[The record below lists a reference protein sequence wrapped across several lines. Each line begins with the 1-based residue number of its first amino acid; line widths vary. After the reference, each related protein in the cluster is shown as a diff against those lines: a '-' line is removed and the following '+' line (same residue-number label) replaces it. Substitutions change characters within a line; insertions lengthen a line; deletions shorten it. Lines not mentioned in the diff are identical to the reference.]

1 MGKKILL
8 ADDSLT
14 IQKVV
19 ELTLAGTDYELT
31 CVSNGQEALDA
42 LAASRPDLILADV
55 VMPGKN
61 GYEVCE
67 AVKGNPATARIP
79 VVLLSG
85 TFEPFDRGHADRIGC
100 DLVVSK
106 PFDAQQ
112 LLGRIETLLEIAP
125 GPQPS
130 FARQEEAPFEMASFD
145 DTLPSLSLDVGTDAE
160 NPFGRGDEPPR
171 EQGLLTADEREQPG
185 RVSLEES
192 PAGASA
198 ASSERTA
205 EASPEPERHPVED
218 TPSPAPPAAESFQGE
233 VLMEEISAEE
243 AEVLFDLPY
252 EPEPASPAAAPV
264 VSELTE
270 EQIERIAAR
279 VVEKLSDRVVREIAW
294 EVVPDMAEMAVK
306 RRIKELES
314 GAE

>member
-1 MGKKILL
+1 MSKRILL

-42 LAASRPDLILADV
+42 LAALRPNLILADV

-67 AVKGNPATARIP
+67 AVKGNPATASIP

-85 TFEPFDRGHADRIGC
+85 TFEPFDRGHADRVGC

-106 PFDAQQ
+106 PFDSRQ
-112 LLGRIETLLEIAP
+112 LLGRIEKLLGIAP

-130 FARQEEAPFEMASFD
+130 FARQEEAPFETMSFD
-145 DTLPSLSLDVGTDAE
+145 DALPSSGPEVGTDTE
-160 NPFGRGDEPPR
+160 NPFGRGDESPR
-171 EQGLLTADEREQPG
+171 EQGRLTAGEGAQLEP
-185 RVSLEES
+185 VFLEES
-192 PAGASA
+192 PAEASA
-198 ASSERTA
+198 ESFEGTA
-205 EASPEPERHPVED
+205 EVSPEAQRHPVED
-218 TPSPAPPAAESFQGE
+218 TPSPAAPAGESSPGE
-233 VLMEEISAEE
+233 MPLEEISAEE
-243 AEVLFDLPY
+243 AGILFDLPY
-252 EPEPASPAAAPV
+252 EPEAVPPAATPV

-294 EVVPDMAEMAVK
+294 DIVPEMAEMVVK